1 MILSIWKKTD
11 TNRNCLIKINDSVWG
26 SMGEKALRTLFH
38 YHVGTFEITES
49 EANFLQEELLQTA
62 WNNLLNWLVRQ
73 ERSSFESSEYLK
85 RQLFHSDII
94 NKCLIEAGN
103 KHFIDDSRYCRLL
116 IESLITRQK
125 SPRQIKGKLIEK
137 RLPAT
142 LWEPLLTELYKPQV
156 KRTALREQAE
166 KIYQRYRLLD
176 KHTCYEKCLT
186 ALYRKG
192 FDLDEASDVVAG
204 IVYQKK

>member
-1 MILSIWKKTD
+1 
-11 TNRNCLIKINDSVWG
+11 
-26 SMGEKALRTLFH
+26 
-38 YHVGTFEITES
+38 
-49 EANFLQEELLQTA
+49 
-62 WNNLLNWLVRQ
+62 
-73 ERSSFESSEYLK
+73 
-85 RQLFHSDII
+85 
-94 NKCLIEAGN
+94 
-103 KHFIDDSRYCRLL
+103 
-116 IESLITRQK
+116 
-125 SPRQIKGKLIEK
+125 
-137 RLPAT
+137 
-142 LWEPLLTELYKPQV
+142 LYKPQV